1 MQLDNS
7 NTELEFMRQ
16 SEAREWKA
24 RFDKKAKE
32 CGRNEAIAWW
42 RDTIKEIEKKR
53 GKTEANALVERITQ
67 LRTRRI

>member
-7 NTELEFMRQ
+7 NTQLEFMRQ

-32 CGRNEAIAWW
+32 LGRNEAIAWW
-42 RDTIKEIEKKR
+42 KDTIREIEKKR

>member
-16 SEAREWKA
+16 SEAREWKS
-24 RFDKKAKE
+24 RFDKKAME
-32 CGRNEAIAWW
+32 CGREEAIAWW

>member
-7 NTELEFMRQ
+7 NTEFEFMRQ

-32 CGRNEAIAWW
+32 LGRNEAIAWW
-42 RDTIKEIEKKR
+42 KDTIREIEKKR
-53 GKTEANALVERITQ
+53 GKTEANALIERITQ